1 MLKALEVCRSLL
13 SALAPSWR
21 LFDDVGPTPMLQIRS
36 APLTDGPSP
45 WQTAPIM
52 APARTTR
59 SAWRILHNPE
69 ETLRLAACS
78 LVDRLVA
85 EVNDAVGDADIDALR
100 RGATYQMVLRLV
112 RREALALG
120 CTGNVAFRIILVA
133 VEQDADDMLVLES
146 TCGSSDG

>member
-1 MLKALEVCRSLL
+1 
-13 SALAPSWR
+13 
-21 LFDDVGPTPMLQIRS
+21 
-36 APLTDGPSP
+36 
-45 WQTAPIM
+45 M

-59 SAWRILHNPE
+59 SAWRILHNPG

-100 RGATYQMVLRLV
+100 HGATYQMVLRLV

-120 CTGNVAFRIILVA
+120 CTGDVAFRIILVA
-133 VEQDADDMLVLES
+133 VETDADDMLVLEA
-146 TCGSSDG
+146 TCGPSDG